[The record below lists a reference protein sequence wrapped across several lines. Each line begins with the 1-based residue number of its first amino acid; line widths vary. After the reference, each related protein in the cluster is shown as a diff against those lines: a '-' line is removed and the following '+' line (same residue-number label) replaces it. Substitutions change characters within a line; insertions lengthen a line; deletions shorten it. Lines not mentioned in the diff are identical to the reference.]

1 LGEDIFANCILFSLF
16 GRIFSGFAGDR
27 FGRYNIFI
35 TVCYLAGIFV
45 LALWIPADTTGARVA
60 FAAIFGFFSGAY
72 VALIA
77 ALVVQISP
85 PSEMG
90 FRMGLSFFVL
100 SFGGLATNPIS
111 GAILERPIGWLGPKL
126 FSGIFCLAGTTFVL
140 VARIHQTGWKL
151 KAVF

>member
-1 LGEDIFANCILFSLF
+1 MHFRCFANHVLSSLF
-16 GRIFSGFAGDR
+16 GRIFSGFAGDKL
-27 FGRYNIFI
+27 GRYNVFV
-35 TVCYLAGIFV
+35 TVCYLASIFV
-45 LALWIPADTTGARVA
+45 LALWIPAATTGARIA

-85 PSEMG
+85 ATEMG

-111 GAILERPIGWLGPKL
+111 GAILEGPLGWLGPKI
-126 FSGIFCLAGTTFVL
+126 FSGVFCLAGTTFVL
-140 VARIHQTGWKL
+140 AARINQTGWKL
-151 KAVF
+151 RAVF